1 MSIEVRLARG
11 RRLVPIALALAL
23 TACSSDD
30 DGTGNNPP
38 GDGSVAGVVT
48 SDGAGVT
55 GAQIALAGT
64 ETGNATTGA
73 DGRYRFDGLA
83 PGSYTLTL
91 AVPAGFDLAA
101 GHAAAKSATV
111 VEGQT
116 ATVDWLLSAQTTTG
130 AIAGRVAAGA
140 SGVGGAAIALTG
152 TASGNTTTAADGTY
166 RFDALAPGPYALTL
180 TVPAGFELAAGQT
193 ADQAATVVVG
203 EAAAVDWSLVD
214 LGSDDVVEITLAGTS
229 FSPENVTIAPGTTVR
244 WVAANGVH
252 TVTPDDPGQSG
263 VWADRGLSAGQ
274 SFEHTFDVTGTFDY
288 HCQPHQSL
296 GMVGRIVVE

>member
-38 GDGSVAGVVT
+38 GDGAVAGVVT
-48 SDGAGVT
+48 SDGAGVA

-64 ETGNATTGA
+64 ETGTATTGA

-91 AVPAGFDLAA
+91 
-101 GHAAAKSATV
+101 
-111 VEGQT
+111 
-116 ATVDWLLSAQTTTG
+116 
-130 AIAGRVAAGA
+130 
-140 SGVGGAAIALTG
+140 
-152 TASGNTTTAADGTY
+152 
-166 RFDALAPGPYALTL
+166 
-180 TVPAGFELAAGQT
+180 TVPAGFELAAGEPVT
-193 ADQAATVVVG
+193 RSATVVGG
-203 EAAAVDWSLVD
+203 ETAAVSWSLVD
-214 LGSDDVVEITLAGTS
+214 LGGGGVVQITLAGTS
-229 FSPENVTIAPGTTVR
+229 FSPDNVTIAPGTTVR

-288 HCQPHQSL
+288 HCAPHQSL

>member
-1 MSIEVRLARG
+1 MSIDVRLVRAR
-11 RRLVPIALALAL
+11 RVAPIALALAL
-23 TACSSDD
+23 AACSSDD

-38 GDGSVAGVVT
+38 GDGAVAGRVT
-48 SDGAGVT
+48 ADAAGVA
-55 GAQIALAGT
+55 GAPVALAGT

-91 AVPAGFDLAA
+91 TVPAGFDLAP
-101 GHAAAKSATV
+101 GHAAVKSATV
-111 VEGQT
+111 VEEQT
-116 ATVDWLLSAQTTTG
+116 ATVDWVLSAQTTTG

-140 SGVGGAAIALTG
+140 SGVGGAAVALSG
-152 TASGNTTTAADGTY
+152 TATGNATTAADGTY
-166 RFDALAPGPYALTL
+166 RFDALAPGPYTLTL

-193 ADQAATVVVG
+193 AARDATVAVG
-203 EAAAVDWSLVD
+203 ETAAVDWSLVD
-214 LGSDDVVEITLAGTS
+214 VGDDDVVQITLAGTS
-229 FSPENVTIAPGTTVR
+229 FSPDDVTIAPGTTVR

-288 HCQPHQSL
+288 HCEPHQSL